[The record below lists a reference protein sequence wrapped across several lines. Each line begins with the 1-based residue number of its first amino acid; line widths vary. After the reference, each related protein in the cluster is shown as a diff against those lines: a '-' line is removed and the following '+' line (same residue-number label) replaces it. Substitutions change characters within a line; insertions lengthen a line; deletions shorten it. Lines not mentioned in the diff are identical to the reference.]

1 MSRRHHVAFHRA
13 LRATLA
19 GLALLLAPAAARA
32 QMDHS
37 AHAQHAAGA
46 APTSLGQDAYAAIA
60 EIVRL
65 LDADP
70 STDWSKVN
78 LEALRQ
84 HLRDM
89 HEVTLRSAV
98 AQRDVPGGFTADV
111 TGDARTAA
119 AIGRMLVSHAR
130 ELDAMPELRAT
141 TEPIAGGV
149 RLTVTAEGG
158 DARAVARLRG
168 LGMVGVLTLGDH
180 HRVHHVM
187 MARGG
192 GH

>member
-1 MSRRHHVAFHRA
+1 MSRRPHH
-13 LRATLA
+13 LLA
-19 GLALLLAPAAARA
+19 GLALLLAPLGAGAQ

-37 AHAQHAAGA
+37 AHAQHAAGVG
-46 APTSLGQDAYAAIA
+46 APTLLGQDAYAAIA

-70 STDWSKVN
+70 TTDWSKVN
-78 LEALRQ
+78 VEALRQ

-89 HEVTLRSAV
+89 QEVTLRSAV
-98 AQRDVPGGFTADV
+98 LQRDVPGGFTADV

-119 AIGRMLVSHAR
+119 AIGRMLVAHAR
-130 ELDAMPELRAT
+130 ELDAMPDLRAT

-158 DARAVARLRG
+158 DARAAARLRG

-180 HRVHHVM
+180 HRPHHLM
-187 MARGG
+187 IARGG

>member
-1 MSRRHHVAFHRA
+1 MSRPLHR
-13 LRATLA
+13 LLA
-19 GLALLLAPAAARA
+19 ALALLLAPAAAHA
-32 QMDHS
+32 QQMDHS
-37 AHAQHAAGA
+37 AHAQHAAAGA
-46 APTSLGQDAYAAIA
+46 TPTMLGQDAYAAIA
-60 EIVRL
+60 EVVRL

-78 LEALRQ
+78 LEALRR

-89 HEVTLRSAV
+89 HEVTLRSTV

-111 TGDARTAA
+111 TGDARTAE
-119 AIGRMLVSHAR
+119 AIGRMLPSHAR
-130 ELDAMPELRAT
+130 ELDAMPDLRAT

-149 RLTVTAEGG
+149 RLTVTAER
-158 DARAVARLRG
+158 DDPRLAARLRG

-180 HRVHHVM
+180 HRVHHLM
-187 MARGG
+187 IARGG